1 MLSDNTRVRVVGLGG
16 TLGRN
21 SINLWALEHALR
33 AAEAAGARID
43 LLSLNDMNL
52 PIFQPDLKYEDL
64 GPNIHHLI
72 ETVRKA
78 DAMIWST
85 AVYHGTLAGVTKNA
99 LDYLEY
105 TRTDKERPYLTNA
118 IIGLIA
124 TAGGETGSGNAI
136 NAMMHI
142 VQSMHGIMVPRT
154 VGIERAGKA
163 WDRDGNLLDTSIGDR
178 LDMLGN
184 LVIDTACRL
193 HGKEIFPQDTA
204 AFEDFSW

>member
-1 MLSDNTRVRVVGLGG
+1 MVIGNSRVRVVGLGG

-21 SINLWALEHALR
+21 SINLWALERALR
-33 AAEAAGARID
+33 AAEDAGAKVD
-43 LLSLNDMNL
+43 LLSLNDLNL
-52 PIFQPDLKYEDL
+52 PMFQPDLRYEDTD
-64 GPNIHHLI
+64 GSVHKLI
-72 ETVRKA
+72 DTVRKA
-78 DAMIWST
+78 DAMLWST

-105 TRTDKERPYLTNA
+105 TRTDTHRPYLTNV

-142 VQSMHGIMVPRT
+142 VQSMYGIMVPRT

-163 WDRDGNLLDTSIGDR
+163 WDKDGNVLDDYIGDR
-178 LDMLGN
+178 LDMLGK
-184 LVIDTACRL
+184 LVVDTAHRL
-193 HGKEIFPQDTA
+193 HGKEIFSTDTA
-204 AFEDFSW
+204 YADFNW